1 MIEKRQDNATQMPT
15 KTPVTKAEQLIK
27 PRLDESYDPQ
37 SLIALIPIHTD
48 QTVADIGSGPG
59 WLSIPLAKYLYGGK
73 LYAVDIQEG
82 MLEKLAERAAAFRMY
97 NVETVLSKESSI
109 PLDDEILDGLVLSS
123 TLNEATRAKSLFK
136 ESARLLRKRGWLAVV
151 EWLPT
156 AEDHEIGAP
165 AKQRL
170 SMETVSEMGV
180 DLGLTKVR
188 GRQIGNAHFV
198 VLFKK

>member
-1 MIEKRQDNATQMPT
+1 MPT
-15 KTPVTKAEQLIK
+15 KTTVANAEQMIK
-27 PRLDESYDPQ
+27 PNLDESYDPQ

-59 WLSIPLAKYLYGGK
+59 WLSIPLGKYLYGGK
-73 LYAVDIQEG
+73 LYAIDIQEG
-82 MLEKLAERAAAFRMY
+82 MLEKVAERAASFRMY

-109 PLDDEILDGLVLSS
+109 PLDDEILDGLVLSG
-123 TLNEATRAKSLFK
+123 TLNEATKAKSLFK
-136 ESARLLRKRGWLAVV
+136 ECARLLRKMGWLAVV
-151 EWLPT
+151 EWLPA
-156 AEDHEIGAP
+156 AEDGEIGPP

-170 SMETVSEMGV
+170 SMETVSEMGAE
-180 DLGLTKVR
+180 LGLTKVR